1 MNILTTHLTRNV
13 AHSSVSGMHTHLFTD
28 MIILLGYSLMDTLI
42 YSHMH
47 VHSLIQTN
55 ILQPPFTL
63 MKCSY
68 IYTPKYGHITT
79 YSFTH
84 IYQHS
89 YMYVCVFFNLC
100 SHTFTYSLRNKH
112 GLKFTWTHSFT
123 HTLSQMHINILR
135 I

>member
-1 MNILTTHLTRNV
+1 
-13 AHSSVSGMHTHLFTD
+13 
-28 MIILLGYSLMDTLI
+28 
-42 YSHMH
+42 MH

-79 YSFTH
+79 YSVTH

-112 GLKFTWTHSFT
+112 GLKFT
-123 HTLSQMHINILR
+123 
-135 I
+135 